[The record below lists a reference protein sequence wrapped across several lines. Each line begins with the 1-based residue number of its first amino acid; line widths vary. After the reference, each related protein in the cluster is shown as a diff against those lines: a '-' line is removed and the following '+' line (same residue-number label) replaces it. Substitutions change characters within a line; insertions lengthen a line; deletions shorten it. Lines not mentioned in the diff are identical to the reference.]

1 MRGISLLNVR
11 EHEPESHRDRSVTIF
26 PKWYAGRHES
36 SHMFY
41 GGGGSECFNKSWVGR
56 TMQAS
61 STNSWPSCG
70 RLWEPPTVVTVQ
82 VFVLIV
88 VAAGAY
94 VDWVLPVCQP
104 LCRDFFPWTSLH
116 AKFLMGQVYYY
127 SHLTA
132 KETKAWMVDW
142 SPNVMQVQNGGAL
155 ILKQAFWPPSTCS

>member
-1 MRGISLLNVR
+1 MVCQKTWIQPHVLWG
-11 EHEPESHRDRSVTIF
+11 E
-26 PKWYAGRHES
+26 K
-36 SHMFY
+36 
-41 GGGGSECFNKSWVGR
+41 SECFNKSWVGW

-82 VFVLIV
+82 VFILIV

-132 KETKAWMVDW
+132 KETKPWMVDW
-142 SPNVMQVQNGGAL
+142 SPNVMQVQNGGPL
-155 ILKQAFWPPSTCS
+155 ILKQAFWPPSTALKCYTLTVSHRTFLFNFC